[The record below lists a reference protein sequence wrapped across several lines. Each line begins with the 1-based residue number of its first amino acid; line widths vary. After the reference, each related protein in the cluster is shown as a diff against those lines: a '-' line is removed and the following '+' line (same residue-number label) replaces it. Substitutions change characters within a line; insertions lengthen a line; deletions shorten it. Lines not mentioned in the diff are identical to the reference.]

1 MDTGTV
7 VFFFFS
13 TLTSRLLGCQPLRL
27 VAHGC
32 EESILSTGSL
42 CAPQLLT
49 DSEREKKKKRR
60 PAKGCARQ
68 SVGFFFLSE
77 VSVEIEL
84 LSLMEGDFNETY

>member
-1 MDTGTV
+1 MDTGTS
-7 VFFFFS
+7 FFFS
-13 TLTSRLLGCQPLRL
+13 TSTSRLLGCQPLRF

-49 DSEREKKKKRR
+49 DSGGKKNNWLKDVHV
-60 PAKGCARQ
+60 
-68 SVGFFFLSE
+68 SLLFWFFFLFE